1 MINVSFEVIA
11 VAGLLS
17 ALGALIYA
25 FVQNARLRVQF
36 QQQQTQMQALS
47 SDVSAMC
54 AGAVNLGEHLVHLE
68 QLSQQVI
75 RRQTKLEM
83 QEPSTQS
90 YRHASKLMGKGAK
103 LEEVMSDCGLARGEA
118 ELLALAQRIKKA
130 S

>member
-1 MINVSFEVIA
+1 MINVSFDVIA
-11 VAGLLS
+11 VAGLVT
-17 ALGALIYA
+17 ALGALVYA
-25 FVQNARLRVQF
+25 FAQNARLRDQL
-36 QQQQTQMQALS
+36 QQQKTQLHAVQ

-54 AGAVNLGEHLVHLE
+54 SGAVNLGEHLVHLE
-68 QLSQQVI
+68 QRAQQLT
-75 RRQTKLEM
+75 RRQAQLEM

-90 YRHASKLMGKGAK
+90 YRHASKLMGNGAG